1 MAKIKTAEEDR
12 LIMMIGTDFKLE
24 SDDANIIVKKF
35 VTRKDRKTNEKY
47 NDWQVI
53 GYYNTLESALTKLF
67 NVKVLS
73 KVSSAKS
80 FLSETKKAKEE
91 IIKAIQEAFPNGSGV
106 SKVKG
111 KK

>member
-1 MAKIKTAEEDR
+1 MAKVKVPEEDR
-12 LIMMIGTDFKLE
+12 LVMMIGTDFKLE
-24 SDDANIIVKKF
+24 SDEYNIIVKKF
-35 VTRKDRKTNEKY
+35 VTRTNKKTDEKY
-47 NDWQVI
+47 SDWQVI

-91 IIKAIQEAFPNGSGV
+91 IIKAIQEAFPNGSSV

>member
-1 MAKIKTAEEDR
+1 MAKVKTTEEDR
-12 LIMMIGTDFKLE
+12 LVMMIGTDFKIE
-24 SDDANIIVKKF
+24 SDESNIIVKKF
-35 VTRKDRKTNEKY
+35 VTRTNKKTNEKY
-47 NDWQVI
+47 DDWEVV